1 VITLRPGDRAHL
13 ARSIALAARVAGSTS
28 PNPPVGCVIVRDGA
42 VVAEGA
48 TAPAGGPHAEAAAL
62 AKLGSG
68 AKGATAYVTLEP
80 CAHHGR
86 TPPCSDA
93 LVRAGISRVVY
104 VHPDPNAVAAGG
116 ASAMREAGL
125 TVDGPLD
132 PGDDYRGMVGRQLEG
147 FLSLVTRHRP
157 HVTLKLAQTADG
169 RLEAPE
175 GVRWVTGAAARTAV
189 HRWRAAADAVL
200 VGSGTV
206 LADDPSL
213 DVRHIA
219 TTRQPRPVVF
229 DARLRTPLS
238 ARVVRPGALF
248 VTTPDAPGRA
258 RASLLSAGVELV
270 DVLPADGGGV
280 RLVPA
285 MAALGRHGIATL
297 FAEPGA
303 RLASALVAAD
313 LVDRLVLHV
322 AVGVGEGSS
331 ARGVPSPSSGPWRTE
346 RRGGA
351 GPDLILHLVPSA
363 ERLAIRPDDEEAA

>member
-116 ASAMREAGL
+116 AAAMREAGL

-132 PGDDYRGMVGRQLEG
+132 PGDDYRGMVGLQLEG
-147 FLSLVTRHRP
+147 FLSLVTRRRP

-229 DARLRTPLS
+229 DARLRTPPS

-248 VTTPDAPGRA
+248 VTTPDAPGRE
-258 RASLLSAGVELV
+258 RASLL
-270 DVLPADGGGV
+270 
-280 RLVPA
+280 PA

-322 AVGVGEGSS
+322 AVGVGEGRS